1 MKILDHLASLVW
13 LVAIAAVVL
22 ALLYPAADGQ
32 SELCSPRADAKQ
44 EAVVECAE
52 RSTRPV
58 QLSCGLRVSHAQTLK
73 GWFRD
78 ALAGKGK

>member
-44 EAVVECAE
+44 EAVVNARGDRHVPSNCRAAYE
-52 RSTRPV
+52 SVTLRP
-58 QLSCGLRVSHAQTLK
+58 
-73 GWFRD
+73 
-78 ALAGKGK
+78 